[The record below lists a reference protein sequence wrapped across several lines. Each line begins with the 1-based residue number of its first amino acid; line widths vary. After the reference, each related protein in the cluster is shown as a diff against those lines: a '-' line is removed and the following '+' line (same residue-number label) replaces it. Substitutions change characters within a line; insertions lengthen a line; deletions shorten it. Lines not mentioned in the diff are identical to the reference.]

1 MDYLSSLNQKQ
12 KEAVTT
18 TQGPVLVLAGA
29 GSGKTRVLTH
39 RICHLIRDK
48 QIRPQRILAVTFTN
62 KATKE
67 MQERLH
73 TMLGRESEFLW
84 VSTFHSAGLRILRRY
99 ASVLG
104 YTNNFTIYDDDD
116 SKALL
121 KDIIRRLKIDEKK
134 NPVQSFSRAI
144 DIAKNAGILPENFL
158 EGHSFNR
165 AFNAVREMQSEVYQ
179 IYQRELRQ
187 ADAMDFGDLLLNST
201 LILEK
206 DNQVRD
212 FYQKL
217 LEYILVDEFQ
227 DTNEIQ
233 YRFLRLLSAPQQNLF
248 VVGDDDQSIYSF
260 RGATV
265 RNILEF
271 DRDFPSAKVIALE
284 QNYRSSA
291 NVLSAAHAVIC
302 KNSGRHKKKL
312 WTEAD
317 AGSSL
322 VQYIGMS
329 EQEEAQFVVT
339 QIKQHLSEGCK
350 LSDFAIFY
358 RTNAQSRAL
367 EEALLTEKITYR
379 IFGGLRFYE
388 RKEIK
393 DILSY
398 VKLALNQKDNSAL
411 LRVINNP
418 PRGIGAQTI
427 AKITQ
432 TAQQRGL
439 SYFEAARIVAKDS
452 TKIEGFVT
460 LIDKLAAAAPQLALS
475 ELIHSA
481 IEESEYGPRLR
492 AMTDPQSQSR
502 VENLLELKAL
512 ARNFEAKETDRS
524 ECLRQFLDRIAL
536 AAEETSAS
544 AQQESEDN
552 KNFVSLM
559 TLHLAKGLEYPI
571 VFLTGV
577 EEGLIPHYRSLYDPE
592 SLEEER
598 RLCYVGI
605 TRAIKQLYISA
616 AYSRGM
622 FASSESYGGGYREP
636 SRFLFDIPQNLWG
649 EPAAQMPE
657 SEPGMDQIWDD
668 NIRDDYI
675 ED

>member
-1 MDYLSSLNQKQ
+1 MDFLDSLNPKQ

-18 TQGPVLVLAGA
+18 TEGPVLVLAGA

-39 RICHLIRDK
+39 RICHLIRNK
-48 QIRPQRILAVTFTN
+48 GIRPQRILAVTFTN

-73 TMLGRESEFLW
+73 VMLGRESEALW
-84 VSTFHSAGLRILRRY
+84 VSTFHSAGLRILRRH
-99 ASVLG
+99 ANLLG
-104 YTNNFTIYDDDD
+104 YSNDFTIYDDDD
-116 SKALL
+116 SKSLI
-121 KDIIRRLKIDEKK
+121 KDIIKRLKIDEKK
-134 NPVQSFSRAI
+134 NPVQSFTRAI
-144 DIAKNAGILPENFL
+144 DSAKNAGILPENFIQ
-158 EGHSFNR
+158 GRSFNQ
-165 AFNAVREMQSEVYQ
+165 AMTQTKEMQSEVYQ
-179 IYQRELRQ
+179 IYQRELRL

-206 DNQVRD
+206 DSNTRE

-217 LEYILVDEFQ
+217 LEYLLVDEFQ

-233 YRFLRLLSAPQQNLF
+233 YRFLRLLSAPQENLF

-271 DRDFPSAKVIALE
+271 DKDFPDAKVIALE

-291 NVLSAAHAVIC
+291 NVLAAAHAVIC
-302 KNSGRHKKKL
+302 KNNGRHKKKL
-312 WTEAD
+312 WTEAE
-317 AGSSL
+317 AGTSL

-329 EQEEAQFVVT
+329 EQEEAQFIVA
-339 QIKQHLSEGCK
+339 QIKHHLAEGCR

-398 VKLALNQKDNSAL
+398 VKLSLNQKDNSAF

-432 TAQQRGL
+432 TAQQRGI
-439 SYFEAARIVAKDS
+439 SYFEAAKIAANDS
-452 TKIEGFVT
+452 SKIAGFVS
-460 LIDKLAAAAPQLALS
+460 LIEKLSAAAPQIYLS
-475 ELIHSA
+475 ELIRMT

-492 AMTDPQSQSR
+492 ALTDPQSQSR
-502 VENLLELKAL
+502 VENLLELQAL
-512 ARNFEAKETDRS
+512 ARNYEAKEPDHV

-536 AAEETSAS
+536 AAEETAS
-544 AQQESEDN
+544 SSQEELTQDS

-577 EEGLIPHYRSLYDPE
+577 EEGLIPHYRSQYDPE

-622 FASSESYGGGYREP
+622 FASADSYGGGYREP
-636 SRFLFDIPQNLWG
+636 SRFLFDIPEELWG
-649 EPAAQMPE
+649 EAPAQIPE
-657 SEPGMDQIWDD
+657 PDLAIDHIW
-668 NIRDDYI
+668 

>member
-1 MDYLSSLNQKQ
+1 MRLYYQTLGMSRQS
-12 KEAVTT
+12 
-18 TQGPVLVLAGA
+18 
-29 GSGKTRVLTH
+29 KTGH
-39 RICHLIRDK
+39 YG
-48 QIRPQRILAVTFTN
+48 Q
-62 KATKE
+62 
-67 MQERLH
+67 
-73 TMLGRESEFLW
+73 FLQD
-84 VSTFHSAGLRILRRY
+84 
-99 ASVLG
+99 
-104 YTNNFTIYDDDD
+104 TI
-116 SKALL
+116 SKACAPGTTV
-121 KDIIRRLKIDEKK
+121 DIRGLS
-134 NPVQSFSRAI
+134 PHRA
-144 DIAKNAGILPENFL
+144 
-158 EGHSFNR
+158 
-165 AFNAVREMQSEVYQ
+165 V
-179 IYQRELRQ
+179 
-187 ADAMDFGDLLLNST
+187 ADQYRYL
-201 LILEK
+201 
-206 DNQVRD
+206 
-212 FYQKL
+212 
-217 LEYILVDEFQ
+217 EFQ

-233 YRFLRLLSAPQQNLF
+233 YRFLRLLSAPQENLF

-271 DRDFPSAKVIALE
+271 DKDFPNAQVIPLE

-291 NVLSAAHAVIC
+291 NVLAAAHAVIS

-312 WTEAD
+312 WTEAE
-317 AGSSL
+317 AGKSL

-329 EQEEAQFVVT
+329 EQEEAQFIVA
-339 QIKQHLSEGCK
+339 QIKHHIADGCR

-398 VKLALNQKDNSAL
+398 VKLALNQKDNSAF

-432 TAQQRGL
+432 TAQQRGS
-439 SYFEAARIVAKDS
+439 SYFEAAKLTGKEIP
-452 TKIEGFVT
+452 KIASFVS
-460 LIDKLAAAAPQLALS
+460 LIDKLSEAAPQVYLS
-475 ELIHSA
+475 ELIRKT
-481 IEESEYGPRLR
+481 IEESEYGPRLK
-492 AMTDPQSQSR
+492 ALTDPQSQSR
-502 VENLLELKAL
+502 IENLLELQAL
-512 ARNFEAKETDRS
+512 ARNYESKEPDHV

-544 AQQESEDN
+544 TQEELSQDN

-577 EEGLIPHYRSLYDPE
+577 EEGLIPHYRSLYDSE

-605 TRAIKQLYISA
+605 TRAIKQLYVSA

-622 FASSESYGGGYREP
+622 FASADSYGGGYREP
-636 SRFLFDIPQNLWG
+636 SRFLYDIPEELWG
-649 EPAAQMPE
+649 DAPAQIIEPE
-657 SEPGMDQIWDD
+657 IEIDHIW
-668 NIRDDYI
+668 